1 MMIKKLAASILDVDF
16 ACLERELRKIESG
29 GADLLHLDIMD
40 GNYVPNISFGPR
52 IVESIKNIT
61 SLPLEVHLMV
71 EKPENHTK
79 SFINA
84 GGDIIIV
91 HYETSK
97 HLDRLI
103 QTINEADVKSGIA
116 LNPATPLS
124 VIEYLIK
131 KIDFLLLMT
140 VNPGFGGQ
148 KFIPEMIPKIEKA
161 RKIIDN
167 QKKSISL
174 AVDGGINLD
183 NISEVI
189 KAGAETIV
197 VGQIISKSA
206 NTEMTIKKIKKI
218 LNQSIVN
225 KTSV

>member
-1 MMIKKLAASILDVDF
+1 MTIKLAPSILDVDF
-16 ACLERELRKIESG
+16 VHLEREIKKIENG

-40 GNYVPNISFGPR
+40 GNFVPNISFGPR
-52 IVESIKNIT
+52 IVESLKSIT

-71 EKPENHTK
+71 EKPENQIK
-79 SFINA
+79 SFIDA
-84 GGDIIIV
+84 GGDIIVV

-103 QTINEADVKSGIA
+103 QTINGAGVKSGIA
-116 LNPATPLS
+116 LNPATTLS
-124 VIEYLIK
+124 VIEYLIN
-131 KIDFLLLMT
+131 KIDLLLLMT

-148 KFIPEMIPKIEKA
+148 KFIPEMINKIEKA

-174 AVDGGINLD
+174 GVDGGINLD
-183 NISEVI
+183 NVSKVI
-189 KAGAETIV
+189 KAGAEIIV

-206 NTEMTIKKIKKI
+206 NPELTIKKIKNLLK
-218 LNQSIVN
+218 
-225 KTSV
+225 

>member
-1 MMIKKLAASILDVDF
+1 MIKKLAPSILDVDF
-16 ACLERELRKIESG
+16 TCLERELRKIENG

-40 GNYVPNISFGPR
+40 GNFVPNISFGPR
-52 IVESIKNIT
+52 IVESIKRIT

-71 EKPENHTK
+71 EKPENHIK

-103 QTINEADVKSGIA
+103 QIINEAGVKSGIA

-124 VIEYLIK
+124 VIEYLIN
-131 KIDFLLLMT
+131 KIDVLLLMT

-148 KFIPEMIPKIEKA
+148 KFIPEMIDKIEKA

-183 NISEVI
+183 NISKVI
-189 KAGAETIV
+189 EAGAEIIV
-197 VGQIISKSA
+197 AGQIISKSA
-206 NTEMTIKKIKKI
+206 NPEMTIRKIKNI
-218 LNQSIVN
+218 LN
-225 KTSV
+225 

>member
-1 MMIKKLAASILDVDF
+1 MLKKLAPSILDADF
-16 ACLERELRKIESG
+16 TCLEKELRKIESG
-29 GADLLHLDIMD
+29 GADLIHLDIMD
-40 GNYVPNISFGPR
+40 GNFVPNISFGPR
-52 IVESIKNIT
+52 IVESIKRKT
-61 SLPLEVHLMV
+61 SLPLEVHLMI
-71 EKPENHTK
+71 EKPENHIK

-124 VIEYLIK
+124 VIEYLIN
-131 KIDFLLLMT
+131 KINFLLIMT

-148 KFIPEMIPKIEKA
+148 KFIPEMITKIEKA
-161 RKIIDN
+161 RKMIDN

-183 NISEVI
+183 NISKVI
-189 KAGAETIV
+189 KAGAEVVV
-197 VGQIISKSA
+197 VGQIIFKSA
-206 NTEMTIKKIKKI
+206 NPEMTIKKIKSI
-218 LNQSIVN
+218 LN
-225 KTSV
+225 

>member
-1 MMIKKLAASILDVDF
+1 MTKKLAPSILDVDF
-16 ACLERELRKIESG
+16 AHLEREIKKIENG

-40 GNYVPNISFGPR
+40 GNFVPNISFGPR
-52 IVESIKNIT
+52 IVESIKSIT

-71 EKPENHTK
+71 EKPENHIK

-103 QTINEADVKSGIA
+103 QNINEAGVKSGIA
-116 LNPATPLS
+116 LNPATTLS
-124 VIEYLIK
+124 VIEYLIN
-131 KIDFLLLMT
+131 KIDILLLMT

-148 KFIPEMIPKIEKA
+148 KFIPEMIAKIEKA

-183 NISEVI
+183 NIYQVV
-189 KAGAETIV
+189 KAGAEIIV
-197 VGQIISKSA
+197 VGQIISKSS
-206 NTEMTIKKIKKI
+206 NPEMTIKKIKNI
-218 LNQSIVN
+218 L
-225 KTSV
+225 K

>member
-1 MMIKKLAASILDVDF
+1 MIKKLAPSILDLDF
-16 ACLERELRKIESG
+16 SCLERELRKIESAG
-29 GADLLHLDIMD
+29 VDLLHLDIMD
-40 GNYVPNISFGPR
+40 GNFVPNISFGSK

-71 EKPENHTK
+71 EKPENHIK

-84 GGDIIIV
+84 GGDIINV

-103 QTINEADVKSGIA
+103 QTINEANVKSGIA
-116 LNPATPLS
+116 LNPKTPLS
-124 VIEYLIK
+124 VIDYLIN
-131 KIDFLLLMT
+131 KIDYLLLMT

-148 KFIPEMIPKIEKA
+148 KFIPEMMDKIKKA

-167 QKKSISL
+167 QKKPISL

-183 NISEVI
+183 NISEVA
-189 KAGAETIV
+189 KAGAEIIV
-197 VGQIISKSA
+197 VGQLISKSA
-206 NTEMTIKKIKKI
+206 NPEMTIKKIKKI

>member
-1 MMIKKLAASILDVDF
+1 MTIKLAPSILDADF
-16 ACLERELRKIESG
+16 TCLERELRKIENG
-29 GADLLHLDIMD
+29 GADLIHLDIMD
-40 GNYVPNISFGPR
+40 GNFVPNISFGPK
-52 IVESIKNIT
+52 IVESIKSKT

-71 EKPENHTK
+71 EKPENHIK

-97 HLDRLI
+97 HLDKLI
-103 QTINEADVKSGIA
+103 QTINKADVKSGIA
-116 LNPATPLS
+116 LIPATPLN
-124 VIEYLIK
+124 VIEYLIN
-131 KIDFLLLMT
+131 KIDILLIMA

-148 KFIPEMIPKIEKA
+148 KFIPEMFTKIEKA

-183 NISEVI
+183 NISKVA
-189 KAGAETIV
+189 KAGVDIIV
-197 VGQIISKSA
+197 VGQIIFKSA
-206 NTEMTIKKIKKI
+206 NPVMTIKKIKNI
-218 LNQSIVN
+218 LN
-225 KTSV
+225 

>member
-1 MMIKKLAASILDVDF
+1 MLKKLAPSILDADF
-16 ACLERELRKIESG
+16 TCLERELRKIERG
-29 GADLLHLDIMD
+29 GADIIHLDIMD
-40 GNYVPNISFGPR
+40 GNFVPNISFGPR
-52 IVESIKNIT
+52 IVESIKSKT

-71 EKPENHTK
+71 EKPGNHIK
-79 SFINA
+79 SFIDA

-124 VIEYLIK
+124 VIEYLID
-131 KIDFLLLMT
+131 KIDVLLLMT

-148 KFIPEMIPKIEKA
+148 KFIPEMFTKIEKA
-161 RKIIDN
+161 RKMIDN
-167 QKKSISL
+167 QKKSINL

-183 NISEVI
+183 NISKVS
-189 KAGAETIV
+189 KAGAEIIV
-197 VGQIISKSA
+197 AGQIIFKSA
-206 NTEMTIKKIKKI
+206 NPEMTIKKIKNI
-218 LNQSIVN
+218 L
-225 KTSV
+225 K

>member
-1 MMIKKLAASILDVDF
+1 MAMLKKLAPSILDADF
-16 ACLERELRKIESG
+16 TCLERELRIIESG
-29 GADLLHLDIMD
+29 GADLIHLDIMD
-40 GNYVPNISFGPR
+40 GNFVPEISFGPR
-52 IVESIKNIT
+52 VVRSIKSKT

-71 EKPENHTK
+71 EKPENQIK

-97 HLDRLI
+97 HVDRLI

-116 LNPATPLS
+116 LNPATPLN
-124 VIEYLIK
+124 VIEYLIN
-131 KIDFLLLMT
+131 KIDILLIMT

-148 KFIPEMIPKIEKA
+148 KFIPEMIGKIEET

-183 NISEVI
+183 NISNVV
-189 KAGAETIV
+189 KAGAEIIV
-197 VGQIISKSA
+197 VGQIIFKSE
-206 NTEMTIKKIKKI
+206 NPEETTRKIKNLLK
-218 LNQSIVN
+218 
-225 KTSV
+225 

>member
-1 MMIKKLAASILDVDF
+1 MLKKLAPSILDVDF
-16 ACLERELRKIESG
+16 TCLERELRKIESG

-40 GNYVPNISFGPR
+40 GNFVPNISFGPK
-52 IVESIKNIT
+52 IVKSIKSIT

-71 EKPENHTK
+71 EKPENHIR
-79 SFINA
+79 SFIDA

-103 QTINEADVKSGIA
+103 QIINEADVKSGIA

-124 VIEYLIK
+124 VIEYLIN
-131 KIDFLLLMT
+131 KIDILLLMT

-148 KFIPEMIPKIEKA
+148 KFIPEMTAKIEKA

-174 AVDGGINLD
+174 EVDGGINLD

-189 KAGAETIV
+189 KAGAEIIV

-206 NTEMTIKKIKKI
+206 NPEMIIKKIKN
-218 LNQSIVN
+218 LMN
-225 KTSV
+225 K

>member
-1 MMIKKLAASILDVDF
+1 MIRKLATSILDLDF
-16 ACLERELRKIESG
+16 AHLERELRKIESG
-29 GADLLHLDIMD
+29 GTDFIHLDIMD
-40 GNYVPNISFGPR
+40 GNFVPNISFGPR
-52 IVESIKNIT
+52 IVESIKSIT
-61 SLPLEVHLMV
+61 SLPLEVHLMI
-71 EKPENHTK
+71 EKPENHIK

-103 QTINEADVKSGIA
+103 QTINEAGVKSGIA
-116 LNPATPLS
+116 LNPATPLN
-124 VIEYLIK
+124 VIEHLIN
-131 KIDFLLLMT
+131 KINILLIMT

-148 KFIPEMIPKIEKA
+148 KFIPEMIAKIEKA

-183 NISEVI
+183 NISEVVN
-189 KAGAETIV
+189 AGAEIIV

-206 NTEMTIKKIKKI
+206 NPEMTIREIKNI
-218 LNQSIVN
+218 LN
-225 KTSV
+225 

>member
-1 MMIKKLAASILDVDF
+1 MLKKLAPSILDIDF
-16 ACLERELRKIESG
+16 TCLERELRKIESG

-40 GNYVPNISFGPR
+40 GNFVPNISFGPR

-71 EKPENHTK
+71 EKPENHIK

-103 QTINEADVKSGIA
+103 QIINEANVKSGIA
-116 LNPATPLS
+116 LNPATTLS
-124 VIEYLIK
+124 VIEYLIN
-131 KIDFLLLMT
+131 KIDLLLLMT

-148 KFIPEMIPKIEKA
+148 KFIPEMITKIEKA

-174 AVDGGINLD
+174 EVDGGTNLD

-189 KAGAETIV
+189 KAGAEIIV
-197 VGQIISKSA
+197 VGQIIFKSA
-206 NTEMTIKKIKKI
+206 NPEMTIKKIKNI
-218 LNQSIVN
+218 MN
-225 KTSV
+225 K

>member
-1 MMIKKLAASILDVDF
+1 MLKKLAPSILDIDF
-16 ACLERELRKIESG
+16 TCLERELRKIESG

-40 GNYVPNISFGPR
+40 GNFVPNISFGPR

-71 EKPENHTK
+71 EKPENHIK

-103 QTINEADVKSGIA
+103 QIINEANVKSGIA
-116 LNPATPLS
+116 LNPATTLS
-124 VIEYLIK
+124 VIEYLIN
-131 KIDFLLLMT
+131 KIDLLLLMT

-148 KFIPEMIPKIEKA
+148 KFIPEMITKIEKA

-174 AVDGGINLD
+174 EVDGGINLD

-189 KAGAETIV
+189 KAGAEIIV
-197 VGQIISKSA
+197 VGQIIFKGA
-206 NTEMTIKKIKKI
+206 NPEMIIKKIKNI
-218 LNQSIVN
+218 MN
-225 KTSV
+225 K

>member
-1 MMIKKLAASILDVDF
+1 MTKKLAPSILDVDF
-16 ACLERELRKIESG
+16 AHLERELKKIENG

-40 GNYVPNISFGPR
+40 GNFVPNISFGPR
-52 IVESIKNIT
+52 IVESIRSIT

-71 EKPENHTK
+71 EKPENHIK

-103 QTINEADVKSGIA
+103 QTINEAGVKSGIA
-116 LNPATPLS
+116 LNPATTLS
-124 VIEYLIK
+124 VIKYLIN
-131 KIDFLLLMT
+131 KIDVLLLMT

-148 KFIPEMIPKIEKA
+148 KFIPEMISKIEKA
-161 RKIIDN
+161 REIIDN
-167 QKKSISL
+167 KKKSISL
-174 AVDGGINLD
+174 EVDGGINLD
-183 NISEVI
+183 NISKVI
-189 KAGAETIV
+189 KAGAEIIV

-206 NTEMTIKKIKKI
+206 NPKMTTKKIKNI
-218 LNQSIVN
+218 LN
-225 KTSV
+225 

>member
-1 MMIKKLAASILDVDF
+1 MIKKLAPSILDVDF
-16 ACLERELRKIESG
+16 TCLERELRKIENG

-40 GNYVPNISFGPR
+40 GNFVPNISFGPR
-52 IVESIKNIT
+52 IVESIKRIT

-71 EKPENHTK
+71 EKPENHIK

-103 QTINEADVKSGIA
+103 QVINEAGVKSGIA

-124 VIEYLIK
+124 VIEYLIN
-131 KIDFLLLMT
+131 KIDVLLLMT

-148 KFIPEMIPKIEKA
+148 KFIPEMIDKIEKA

-183 NISEVI
+183 NISKVI
-189 KAGAETIV
+189 EAGAEIIV
-197 VGQIISKSA
+197 AGQIISRSA
-206 NTEMTIKKIKKI
+206 NPEMTIRKIKNI
-218 LNQSIVN
+218 LN
-225 KTSV
+225 

>member
-1 MMIKKLAASILDVDF
+1 MTKKLSPSILDVDF
-16 ACLERELRKIESG
+16 AHLEREIKKIENG

-40 GNYVPNISFGPR
+40 GNFVPNISFGPR
-52 IVESIKNIT
+52 IVESIKSIT

-71 EKPENHTK
+71 EKPENHIK

-103 QTINEADVKSGIA
+103 QNINEAGVKSGIA
-116 LNPATPLS
+116 LNPATTLS
-124 VIEYLIK
+124 VIEYLIN
-131 KIDFLLLMT
+131 KIDVLLVMT

-148 KFIPEMIPKIEKA
+148 KLIPEMIDKIEKA

-174 AVDGGINLD
+174 EVDGGINLD
-183 NISEVI
+183 NISQVL
-189 KAGAETIV
+189 KAGAEIIV
-197 VGQIISKSA
+197 VGQIISKSS
-206 NTEMTIKKIKKI
+206 NPEMIIKKIKNI
-218 LNQSIVN
+218 L
-225 KTSV
+225 K